1 MRDVGLSAVV
11 VVVALE
17 VALVEELEELEMK
30 IL

>member
-1 MRDVGLSAVV
+1 MRDVGLSAIV